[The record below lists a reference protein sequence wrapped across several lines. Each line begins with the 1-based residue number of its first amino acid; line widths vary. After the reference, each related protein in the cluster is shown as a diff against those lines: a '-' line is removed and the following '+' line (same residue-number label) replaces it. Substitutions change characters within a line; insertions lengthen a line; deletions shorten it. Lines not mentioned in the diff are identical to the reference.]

1 MPQKCF
7 VDYETSPN
15 FLLTSRHGVNF
26 HFWGELMH
34 ETKDLNTVFFF
45 FLSHSQ
51 NKPNIFLRDS
61 EYRRGKNWSESLGIT
76 PGTEN
81 VFVIY

>member
-26 HFWGELMH
+26 HFWGELIH
-34 ETKDLNTVFFF
+34 ETKNLNTVFFF
-45 FLSHSQ
+45 FFFNLILRTNQIYFYETLSTGGGRTGQ
-51 NKPNIFLRDS
+51 KVW
-61 EYRRGKNWSESLGIT
+61 E
-76 PGTEN
+76 
-81 VFVIY
+81 